1 MSAAPTDFS
10 LRKIALGA
18 FGPSVLYGFS
28 QGALL
33 PVIAV
38 SAIDRGANEAT
49 ASLVVAAMGLGSLV
63 TNIPSGVICTRFGER
78 RAMIGASMLSALGLA
93 LCLLPLGIVVFTFG
107 ILLVGA
113 ASSVFILARQ
123 SYLTTVV
130 PDHMRARALSTLGG
144 SQRIGVFA
152 GPFVGAAAIGLWGID
167 GAYGVSLVTI
177 VGAGFIAYIVPDLVE
192 DRRVTPGTP
201 KATTLGMLKTYWR
214 VFVTLGIG
222 IVLLSSIRAT
232 RQSVIPLW
240 AHHIGLTPT
249 DSSIIYGIAGIVDAS
264 VFYPAGWVMDRFGRR
279 WIAIPCVLTM
289 AVAFLLMPLTHGAV
303 TLTLVSVLMGFG
315 NGIGSG
321 IVQTLGSD
329 NSPAVGRPTFLGL
342 WRELSD
348 GGSFVGPAI
357 LSFVTGLAG
366 LAAGVV
372 VSGLVGFAAAGA
384 LARWI
389 PRRTRPAV
397 SSPPTASGAAA
408 DGSGSR

>member
-1 MSAAPTDFS
+1 MTTPDDDFS

-33 PVIAV
+33 PIIAI

-49 ASLVVAAMGLGSLV
+49 ASLIVAALGLGSLV
-63 TNIPSGVICTRFGER
+63 TNIPSGIICTRFGER
-78 RAMIGASMLSALGLA
+78 RAMIGASALSALGLT
-93 LCLLPLGIVVFTFG
+93 LCILPFGLIVFTLG

-123 SYLTTVV
+123 SYLTTAV
-130 PDHMRARALSTLGG
+130 PHHMRARALSTLGG
-144 SQRIGVFA
+144 SQRIGVFI
-152 GPFVGAAAIGLWGID
+152 GPFVGAAAIGLGGLD
-167 GAYGVSLVTI
+167 AAYAVSLVTI
-177 VGAGFIAYIVPDLVE
+177 IGAGLIAYIVPDLVE
-192 DRRVTPGTP
+192 DRQVVAGAP
-201 KATTLGMLKTYWR
+201 KATTIGMIKTYWR

-222 IVLLSSIRAT
+222 ILLLSSIRST
-232 RQSVIPLW
+232 RQVVIPLW
-240 AHHIGLTPT
+240 AHHIGLNPT
-249 DSSIIYGIAGIVDAS
+249 DSSIIYGIAGIIDAS
-264 VFYPAGWVMDRFGRR
+264 VFYPAGYVMDRFGRK
-279 WIAIPCVLTM
+279 WIALPCVLVM
-289 AVAFLLMPLTHGAV
+289 GVAFLLMPLTHGAL
-303 TLTLVSVLMGFG
+303 TLTLVSVMMGLG

-329 NSPAVGRPTFLGL
+329 LSPAVGRPTFLGL

-357 LSFVTGLAG
+357 LSLVTGIAT

-384 LARWI
+384 LAKWI
-389 PRRTRPAV
+389 PKHNRRDETV
-397 SSPPTASGAAA
+397 S
-408 DGSGSR
+408 RQ